1 MPRPKVPNSARST
14 LEPKKLNSF
23 LHHLGR
29 TGSVTFAAARS
40 GLHRTQLY
48 KHRDRN
54 AAFRRKWEAALNLG
68 IDRLQDDAIR
78 RALHGTERAVFR
90 EGKQVGAI
98 RQYDNRLLQFLLR
111 SHRPSIYAAPPQS
124 APDGVSPAELRMHM
138 KAAEERMR
146 KHREWKAREEE
157 KERRKAA
164 AREKKKAA

>member
-1 MPRPKVPNSARST
+1 MPRPKVPNSARTT
-14 LEPKKLNSF
+14 LDAKKLNSF

-54 AAFRRKWEAALNLG
+54 AAFRNKWEAALNLG

-98 RQYDNRLLQFLLR
+98 RQYDNRLMQFLLR
-111 SHRPSIYAAPPQS
+111 SHRPAIYAAPPQS
-124 APDGVSPAELRMHM
+124 APDGVSPAELQKHM
-138 KAAEERMR
+138 KAAEERAR
-146 KHREWKAREEE
+146 KHREWKAREEAAR
-157 KERRKAA
+157 RRKEAA
-164 AREKKKAA
+164 KVKKAA

>member
-1 MPRPKVPNSARST
+1 MSRPKVPKSARTT

-54 AAFRRKWEAALNLG
+54 AAFRKKWEAALNLG

-98 RQYDNRLLQFLLR
+98 RQYDNRLMQFLLR
-111 SHRPSIYAAPPQS
+111 SHRPAIYAAPPPS
-124 APDGVSPAELRMHM
+124 APDGVSPVELRQHM
-138 KAAEERMR
+138 KAAEERAR
-146 KHREWKAREEE
+146 KHREWKAREEAAR
-157 KERRKAA
+157 RRKEDAKA
-164 AREKKKAA
+164 KKAA

>member
-1 MPRPKVPNSARST
+1 MPRPKVPNSARTT
-14 LEPKKLNSF
+14 LDAKKLNSF

-54 AAFRRKWEAALNLG
+54 AAFRKKWEAALNLG

-98 RQYDNRLLQFLLR
+98 RQYDNRLMQFLLR
-111 SHRPSIYAAPPQS
+111 SHRPAIYAAPPVQ
-124 APDGVSPAELRMHM
+124 ATPGGISPAMRLEEW
-138 KAAEERMR
+138 KAAEERLR
-146 KHREWKAREEE
+146 KHRESEAK
-157 KERRKAA
+157 RKAMESRKQA
-164 AREKKKAA
+164 ARAMKAG